1 MCDPNCAAR
10 RRTSRIRK
18 SNGISQ
24 SAEFYVIF
32 LIGSKK
38 AIACYKTSLDPSRQ
52 RYYIGAMTNAQE
64 RKAQERQARRRRI
77 QEAARTVFTERGY
90 AGASIELIARAAQ
103 LSVGAIYLYFRSKE
117 DLYVS
122 LIEDTLTV
130 FDVEMA
136 QLRERTEHSHRLRE
150 TWNVL
155 VRWAEKDP
163 EGPRILRLLAQP
175 AIRPQL
181 SDEVVTA
188 VATGIGRVQDHIGAC
203 VADGIHAG
211 IYRQTNAREVADLA
225 WSLLLGS
232 LGAAEMNANLGL
244 GSEALASRTDRALAL
259 VESALAPAA
268 SGALRAVA

>member
-1 MCDPNCAAR
+1 M
-10 RRTSRIRK
+10 
-18 SNGISQ
+18 
-24 SAEFYVIF
+24 
-32 LIGSKK
+32 
-38 AIACYKTSLDPSRQ
+38 
-52 RYYIGAMTNAQE
+52 GAMTNAQE

-77 QEAARTVFTERGY
+77 QESARTVFTERGY

-136 QLRERTEHSHRLRE
+136 QIREQAEVSSRLRE
-150 TWNVL
+150 TWNIL
-155 VRWAEKDP
+155 VRWAEKDA

-181 SDEVVTA
+181 SDEVVAA
-188 VATGIGRVQDHIGAC
+188 VSTGISRVQDHIGAC

-211 IYRQTNAREVADLA
+211 VYRQVNARELADLA
-225 WSLLLGS
+225 WSVLLGS
-232 LGAAEMNANLGL
+232 LDAAEMHVNVGL
-244 GSEALASRTDRALAL
+244 GSEPLATRTDRALA
-259 VESALAPAA
+259 VIESALTPPAA
-268 SGALRAVA
+268 GLRAVA

>member
-1 MCDPNCAAR
+1 
-10 RRTSRIRK
+10 
-18 SNGISQ
+18 
-24 SAEFYVIF
+24 
-32 LIGSKK
+32 
-38 AIACYKTSLDPSRQ
+38 
-52 RYYIGAMTNAQE
+52 MTNAQE

-77 QEAARTVFTERGY
+77 QEAARTVFAERGY

-122 LIEDTLTV
+122 LVEDALTV

-136 QLRERTEHSHRLRE
+136 QVREQAEVGKRLSE
-150 TWNVL
+150 TWSIL
-155 VRWAEKDP
+155 VRWAERDA

-188 VATGIGRVQDHIGAC
+188 VSAGIARIQDHMGAC

-211 IYRQTNAREVADLA
+211 IYRQVNAREIADLA
-225 WSLLLGS
+225 WSVLLGS
-232 LGAAEMNANLGL
+232 LDAQEMTTNLAMTSDSL
-244 GSEALASRTDRALAL
+244 VVRTDRALGL
-259 VESALAPAA
+259 IESTLAPQAA
-268 SGALRAVA
+268 TARLVAVA

>member
-1 MCDPNCAAR
+1 
-10 RRTSRIRK
+10 
-18 SNGISQ
+18 
-24 SAEFYVIF
+24 
-32 LIGSKK
+32 
-38 AIACYKTSLDPSRQ
+38 
-52 RYYIGAMTNAQE
+52 MTNAQE

-136 QLRERTEHSHRLRE
+136 QVRERAEVSNRLRE
-150 TWNVL
+150 TWTIL

-181 SDEVVTA
+181 SDEVVAA
-188 VATGIGRVQDHIGAC
+188 VSTGIGRVQDHIGAC
-203 VADGIHAG
+203 IADGIHAG
-211 IYRQTNAREVADLA
+211 LYREVNAREIADLA
-225 WSLLLGS
+225 WSVLLGS
-232 LGAAEMNANLGL
+232 LDAAEMHSSLGV
-244 GSEALASRTDRALAL
+244 GSEPLSARTDRALAL
-259 VESALAPAA
+259 IESALAPVAT
-268 SGALRAVA
+268 GALRAVA

>member
-1 MCDPNCAAR
+1 
-10 RRTSRIRK
+10 
-18 SNGISQ
+18 
-24 SAEFYVIF
+24 
-32 LIGSKK
+32 
-38 AIACYKTSLDPSRQ
+38 
-52 RYYIGAMTNAQE
+52 MTNAQE

-77 QEAARTVFTERGY
+77 QEAARAVFSERGY

-136 QLRERTEHSHRLRE
+136 QLRDQADVSNRLRE
-150 TWNVL
+150 TWSIL

-181 SDEVVTA
+181 SDEVVAA
-188 VATGIGRVQDHIGAC
+188 VSTGLGRCQEHIANC

-211 IYRQTNAREVADLA
+211 VYRQVNAAEIADMA
-225 WSLLLGS
+225 WSVLLGS
-232 LGAAEMNANLGL
+232 LDAAEMHTNLGL
-244 GSEALASRTDRALAL
+244 GNEALASRAERALQL
-259 VESALAPAA
+259 IESSLTPAV
-268 SGALRAVA
+268 SGSLRAVA

>member
-1 MCDPNCAAR
+1 
-10 RRTSRIRK
+10 
-18 SNGISQ
+18 
-24 SAEFYVIF
+24 
-32 LIGSKK
+32 
-38 AIACYKTSLDPSRQ
+38 
-52 RYYIGAMTNAQE
+52 MTNAQE

-77 QEAARTVFTERGY
+77 QEAARTVFAERGY

-122 LIEDTLTV
+122 LVEDALMV

-136 QLRERTEHSHRLRE
+136 QVREQSEVGNRLKD
-150 TWNVL
+150 TWSIL
-155 VRWAEKDP
+155 VRWAERDA

-188 VATGIGRVQDHIGAC
+188 VSAGIARIQDHMGAC

-211 IYRQTNAREVADLA
+211 IYRQVNAREIADLA
-225 WSLLLGS
+225 WSVLLGS
-232 LGAAEMNANLGL
+232 LDAQEMTTNLAMATDTIAA
-244 GSEALASRTDRALAL
+244 RTDRALGL
-259 VESALAPAA
+259 IESSLAPQTAA
-268 SGALRAVA
+268 ARLVAVA

>member
-1 MCDPNCAAR
+1 
-10 RRTSRIRK
+10 
-18 SNGISQ
+18 
-24 SAEFYVIF
+24 
-32 LIGSKK
+32 
-38 AIACYKTSLDPSRQ
+38 
-52 RYYIGAMTNAQE
+52 MTNAQE

-90 AGASIELIARAAQ
+90 GGASIELIARAAQ

-136 QLRERTEHSHRLRE
+136 QLREQTDVSSRLRE
-150 TWNVL
+150 TWSIL

-181 SDEVVTA
+181 SDEVVAA
-188 VATGIGRVQDHIGAC
+188 VSAGIGRVQDHIGAC

-211 IYRQTNAREVADLA
+211 IYRQVNARELADLA
-225 WSLLLGS
+225 WSVLLGS
-232 LGAAEMNANLGL
+232 LDAAEMQTNLGL
-244 GSEALASRTDRALAL
+244 GAEPLPARTERALHL
-259 VESALAPAA
+259 IESALTPQNGA
-268 SGALRAVA
+268 ALRAVA

>member
-1 MCDPNCAAR
+1 
-10 RRTSRIRK
+10 
-18 SNGISQ
+18 
-24 SAEFYVIF
+24 
-32 LIGSKK
+32 
-38 AIACYKTSLDPSRQ
+38 
-52 RYYIGAMTNAQE
+52 MTNAQE

-136 QLRERTEHSHRLRE
+136 QLREQAEPSNRLRD
-150 TWNVL
+150 TWSIL
-155 VRWAEKDP
+155 VRWAEKDA

-181 SDEVVTA
+181 SDEVVSTVSA
-188 VATGIGRVQDHIGAC
+188 GICRVQKHIGAC

-211 IYRQTNAREVADLA
+211 IYRPEVNAREIADLA
-225 WSLLLGS
+225 WSVLLGS
-232 LGAAEMNANLGL
+232 LDASEMHTNIGL
-244 GSEALASRTDRALAL
+244 DNEALATRTDRALL
-259 VESALAPAA
+259 LIESALTPQM
-268 SGALRAVA
+268 SGSLRAVA

>member
-1 MCDPNCAAR
+1 
-10 RRTSRIRK
+10 
-18 SNGISQ
+18 
-24 SAEFYVIF
+24 
-32 LIGSKK
+32 
-38 AIACYKTSLDPSRQ
+38 
-52 RYYIGAMTNAQE
+52 MTNAQE

-77 QEAARTVFTERGY
+77 QEAARTVFAERGY

-136 QLRERTEHSHRLRE
+136 QIRDQQPVSSRVRE
-150 TWNVL
+150 TWGLL
-155 VRWAEKDP
+155 VKWAERDA

-188 VATGIGRVQDHIGAC
+188 VSAGIQRVQDHIGAC

-211 IYRQTNAREVADLA
+211 LYRQVNAREIADLV
-225 WSLLLGS
+225 WSVLLGS
-232 LGAAEMNANLGL
+232 LDAAEMHTNLGL
-244 GSEALASRTDRALAL
+244 PAESLVLRTDRALAL
-259 VESALAPAA
+259 IESALAPQVA
-268 SGALRAVA
+268 SILRAVA

>member
-1 MCDPNCAAR
+1 
-10 RRTSRIRK
+10 
-18 SNGISQ
+18 
-24 SAEFYVIF
+24 
-32 LIGSKK
+32 
-38 AIACYKTSLDPSRQ
+38 
-52 RYYIGAMTNAQE
+52 MTNAQE

-77 QEAARTVFTERGY
+77 QEAARAVFSERGY

-136 QLRERTEHSHRLRE
+136 QLRDQTDVSNRLRE
-150 TWNVL
+150 TWSML

-181 SDEVVTA
+181 SDEVVSA
-188 VATGIGRVQDHIGAC
+188 VSAGLARVQDHIGAC

-211 IYRQTNAREVADLA
+211 VYRQVNARELADMA
-225 WSLLLGS
+225 WSVLLGS
-232 LGAAEMNANLGL
+232 LDAAEMHTNLGL
-244 GSEALASRTDRALAL
+244 GNEALSARTDRALQL
-259 VESALAPAA
+259 IESALTPPA
-268 SGALRAVA
+268 SGSLRAVA